1 MTKQGNLAL
10 PYIMYRQEVIGYKFQ
25 NIVDAA
31 VERFANL
38 LNTIERN
45 IIVTLDTGND
55 ISTKACFLHQLSVSQ
70 TLVDQQVK

>member
-1 MTKQGNLAL
+1 MC
-10 PYIMYRQEVIGYKFQ
+10 IR
-25 NIVDAA
+25 DS
-31 VERFANL
+31 

-55 ISTKACFLHQLSVSQ
+55 IGTKTRFLHQLGIRH

>member
-45 IIVTLDTGND
+45 IIVTLDTSND
-55 ISTKACFLHQLSVSQ
+55 VGTKSSFLHQLGVGH
-70 TLVDQQVK
+70 TPVDQQVK